1 MSSSVFSKAWLGRSG
16 MCVGRERIPCAYK
29 NSLRTRLREAVAGR
43 EPSKGMRMNCCHF
56 LVSML
61 LVFFLFWNSG
71 ALNAEPFRVG
81 FPSLA
86 TGFAPSWVAA
96 DKGIWKKHGL
106 DVELIFLRGGSRTVS
121 ALLGDSVDF
130 IIGSDL
136 GVTTAILQGAALTRV
151 GTTTNT
157 LGYSMVTQPGIKT
170 VRDLKGKVIGITPG
184 RDAAYARVVKLLR
197 DNGMDASKDVT
208 FLSVGDG
215 GPAARVAALS
225 SGVIH
230 ATMFTPPSDM
240 ISEKAGMRI
249 LTKIDVANIGGG
261 LNTST
266 MMAQK
271 SRAQL
276 LRFLRGYMEAIQYLK
291 SHKDESLK
299 IFSKYVRNPDL
310 NIMAY
315 LYDEISMRAEPSLRP
330 QTDAV
335 RALLDLA
342 ALDFPQAKR
351 LSEKDNWDLSLLD
364 EIQKSGFFEQ
374 LYR

>member
-1 MSSSVFSKAWLGRSG
+1 MNLYRFYASVFLGVLFSSSSTLWS
-16 MCVGRERIPCAYK
+16 
-29 NSLRTRLREAVAGR
+29 
-43 EPSKGMRMNCCHF
+43 
-56 LVSML
+56 
-61 LVFFLFWNSG
+61 
-71 ALNAEPFRVG
+71 AETFRVG

-121 ALLGDSVDF
+121 ALIGGSVDF

-151 GTTTNT
+151 GVTTNT

-170 VRDLKGKVIGITPG
+170 VRDLRGKIVGITPG

-197 DNGMDASKDVT
+197 DNGMDASRDVT

-230 ATMFTPPSDM
+230 ATMFTPPSDR

-249 LTKIDVANIGGG
+249 LAKIDVANVGGG

-266 MMAQK
+266 AVLQK
-271 SRAQL
+271 SRSQL
-276 LRFLRGYMEAIQYLK
+276 LRFLRGYMEAIQYLQNN
-291 SHKDESLK
+291 KDESLK

-310 NIMAY
+310 GIMAY
-315 LYDEISMRAEPSLRP
+315 LYDEISSRVERGLRP
-330 QTDAV
+330 QADAV

-351 LSEKDNWDLSLLD
+351 LSEKDNWDLSLID
-364 EIQKSGFFEQ
+364 EISKSGFLDQ
-374 LYR
+374 LYKS

>member
-1 MSSSVFSKAWLGRSG
+1 MNRIRIYLVTLLALFLGPMRLSS
-16 MCVGRERIPCAYK
+16 
-29 NSLRTRLREAVAGR
+29 
-43 EPSKGMRMNCCHF
+43 
-56 LVSML
+56 
-61 LVFFLFWNSG
+61 
-71 ALNAEPFRVG
+71 AEPFRVG

-121 ALLGDSVDF
+121 ALIAGSVDF

-136 GVTTAILQGAALTRV
+136 GVTTAILQGASLTRV
-151 GTTTNT
+151 GVTTNT
-157 LGYSMVTQPGIKT
+157 LGYSLVTQPNIKT
-170 VRDLKGKVIGITPG
+170 IRDLKGKIVGITPG

-230 ATMFTPPSDM
+230 ASMFTPPSDM

-249 LTKIDVANIGGG
+249 LTKIDVANVGGG
-261 LNTST
+261 LNTSN
-266 MMAQK
+266 AVLQK
-271 SRAQL
+271 SRPQL
-276 LRFLRGYMEAIQYLK
+276 VRFLRGYMEGIQYLK

-299 IFSKYVRNPDL
+299 VFSKYVRNPDL
-310 NIMAY
+310 AIMAY
-315 LYDEISMRAEPSLRP
+315 LYDEISTRVETALRP
-330 QTDAV
+330 QAEAV
-335 RALLDLA
+335 RALLELA

-351 LSEKDNWDLSLLD
+351 LNEKDNWDLSLID
-364 EIQKSGFFEQ
+364 EIQKSGFLEQ
-374 LYR
+374 LYK

>member
-1 MSSSVFSKAWLGRSG
+1 MSLYRFYASVFLGVLFSSSSTLWS
-16 MCVGRERIPCAYK
+16 
-29 NSLRTRLREAVAGR
+29 
-43 EPSKGMRMNCCHF
+43 
-56 LVSML
+56 
-61 LVFFLFWNSG
+61 
-71 ALNAEPFRVG
+71 AETFRVG

-106 DVELIFLRGGSRTVS
+106 DGELIFLRGGSRTVS
-121 ALLGDSVDF
+121 ALIGGSVDF

-151 GTTTNT
+151 GVTTNT

-170 VRDLKGKVIGITPG
+170 VRDLRGKIVGITPG

-197 DNGMDASKDVT
+197 DNGMDASRDVT

-230 ATMFTPPSDM
+230 ATMFTPPSDR

-249 LTKIDVANIGGG
+249 LAKIDVANVGGG

-266 MMAQK
+266 AVLQK
-271 SRAQL
+271 SRSQL
-276 LRFLRGYMEAIQYLK
+276 LRFLRGYMEAIQYLQNN
-291 SHKDESLK
+291 KDESLK

-310 NIMAY
+310 GIMAY
-315 LYDEISMRAEPSLRP
+315 LYDEISSRVERGLRP
-330 QTDAV
+330 QADAV

-351 LSEKDNWDLSLLD
+351 LSEKDNWDLSLID
-364 EIQKSGFFEQ
+364 EISKSGFLDQ
-374 LYR
+374 LYKS

>member
-1 MSSSVFSKAWLGRSG
+1 
-16 MCVGRERIPCAYK
+16 
-29 NSLRTRLREAVAGR
+29 
-43 EPSKGMRMNCCHF
+43 MNHCHKF
-56 LVSML
+56 G
-61 LVFFLFWNSG
+61 LVFLAAVWLSSAAMVSG
-71 ALNAEPFRVG
+71 AETFRVG

-96 DKGIWKKHGL
+96 DKGIWRKHGL

-121 ALLGDSVDF
+121 ALIGGSVDF

-136 GVTTAILQGAALTRV
+136 GITTAILQGAALSRV
-151 GTTTNT
+151 GVTTNT
-157 LGYSMVTQPGIKT
+157 LGYSMVSQPAVKS
-170 VRDLKGKVIGITPG
+170 VRDLKGKIIGITPG

-197 DNGMDASKDVT
+197 DNGMDSAKDVT

-249 LTKIDVANIGGG
+249 LTKIDVANVGGG
-261 LNTST
+261 LNTSN
-266 MMAQK
+266 AVLQK
-271 SRAQL
+271 SRPQL
-276 LRFLRGYMEAIQYLK
+276 VRFLRGYMEAIQYMK

-310 NIMAY
+310 SIMAY
-315 LYDEISMRAEPSLRP
+315 LYEEIASRVEPGLRP
-330 QTDAV
+330 QSDAV
-335 RALLDLA
+335 RAMLDLA
-342 ALDFPQAKR
+342 AQDFPQAKR
-351 LSEKDNWDLSLLD
+351 LSEKDNWDLSLID
-364 EIQKSGFFEQ
+364 EIQKSGFIDQ